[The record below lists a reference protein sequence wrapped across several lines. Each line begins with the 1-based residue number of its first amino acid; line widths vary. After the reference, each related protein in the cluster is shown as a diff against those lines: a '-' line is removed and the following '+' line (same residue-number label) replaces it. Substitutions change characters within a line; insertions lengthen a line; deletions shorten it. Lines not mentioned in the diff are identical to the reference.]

1 MQPDKQPTELPRT
14 LLEAVRYFSDLRV
27 CFQAMI
33 PVKWPD
39 GKPTCPKCGSD
50 NIGFVAS
57 RSLLQCR
64 NKVNEKRCGKQFS
77 VKVGT
82 IFEDSPLGLD
92 KWFVAVWCVANM
104 KNGISSCELARA
116 LGIRQPSAW
125 FMLHRIRLAMK
136 TPAFRK
142 LNGEVEGDETFIGG
156 KAANMHKRKRESKI
170 KGRGPVGKA
179 IVQGLLERT
188 AGDNVS
194 QVRAMT
200 IPTTEGE
207 ELQIN
212 VLRNVE
218 PQSHFYTDAA
228 PGYMALGWRYYHAAI
243 DHLTKY
249 VEGRVHVNGLENF
262 WCLLK
267 RTIKGTYVAVAEF
280 HLDRYLDEQTFRFNF
295 RDLTDGLRFNR
306 VLASTVGR
314 RVTYRQ
320 LTARDDAGFMG
331 IK

>member
-1 MQPDKQPTELPRT
+1 MPDTPKT
-14 LLEAVRYFSDLRV
+14 LLEAVRYFSSLKV
-27 CFQAMI
+27 CFETMLA
-33 PVKWPD
+33 VKWPE
-39 GKPTCPKCGSD
+39 GNPACPKCGEV
-50 NIGFVAS
+50 NVGVITS
-57 RSLLQCR
+57 RSMLQCKAKHCR
-64 NKVNEKRCGKQFS
+64 KQFS

-92 KWFVAVWCVANM
+92 KWFVAVWCIANM
-104 KNGISSCELARA
+104 KNGISSHELGRA
-116 LGIRQPSAW
+116 LGVTQKTAW
-125 FMLHRIRLAMK
+125 FMLHRVRLAMK

-156 KAANMHKRKRESKI
+156 KAANMHKHKREKKI
-170 KGRGPVGKA
+170 KGRGAYGKA

-188 AGDNVS
+188 VGDNVS
-194 QVRAMT
+194 QFRGFVV
-200 IPTTEGE
+200 PNTTEE
-207 ELQIN
+207 SLQVN

-218 PQSHFYTDAA
+218 PESHLYTDAA
-228 PGYMALGWRYYHAAI
+228 PSYIGLGWKYYHAAI

-249 VEGRVHVNGLENF
+249 VEGRVHVNGVENF

-267 RTIKGTYVAVAEF
+267 RAIKGTYVAVAAF
-280 HLDRYLDEQTFRFNF
+280 HLERYLDEQTFRFNF

-306 VLASTVGR
+306 VLACVVGR

-331 IK
+331 LQ